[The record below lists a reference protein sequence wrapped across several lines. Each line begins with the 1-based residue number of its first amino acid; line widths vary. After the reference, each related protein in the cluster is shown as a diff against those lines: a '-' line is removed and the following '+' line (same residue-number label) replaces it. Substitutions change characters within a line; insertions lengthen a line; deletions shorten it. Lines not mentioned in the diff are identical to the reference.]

1 MNQYARLII
10 VLAILLGISGT
21 FLLYLAWPSLTG
33 QTIVLALRP
42 VDPFDPFR
50 GQYITLNYE
59 INAIPSVD
67 GAKESDAVY
76 ISLKEDENKIWRYE
90 SASLEKPQRG
100 IFIKG
105 TIKSIYGGTTR
116 VEYGIEQFFFERHA
130 EFPQRDLTVEVK
142 VSSSGQARISQLLHE
157 GNPINITYRKPSLTS

>member
-10 VLAILLGISGT
+10 VLAVLLGISGS

-50 GQYITLNYE
+50 GQYIILNYE
-59 INAIPSVD
+59 ISNIPLAD
-67 GAKESDAVY
+67 GAREGNAVY
-76 ISLKEDENKIWRYE
+76 VTLKEDENKIWGHE

-100 IFIKG
+100 TFIKG
-105 TIKSIYGGTTR
+105 TVKSAYGGTMR

-130 EFPQRDLTVEVK
+130 DFPQRDLTVEVK

-157 GNPINITYRKPSLTS
+157 GKPINITYREPSLTS